1 MKAYSLMMFVV
12 CLNMSA
18 FILSQSG
25 AMTSSQELYISPFD
39 LSNQFSLTVF
49 GALGVGGTI
58 LGLASLLTRQ
68 YVYAAGALLI
78 WIVGVFL
85 PIGQWFLLGAP
96 IMLGAILPPEVGY
109 LTHVVTA
116 FFALILFMFLAE
128 IVGQRQIT

>member
-1 MKAYSLMMFVV
+1 MMFVV

-18 FILSQSG
+18 FILNQSG
-25 AMTSSQELYISPFD
+25 AMASSQELYISPFD

-49 GALGVGGTI
+49 GALGVGGAI

-96 IMLGAILPPEVGY
+96 IMLGAILPPEVSY

-116 FFALILFMFLAE
+116 FFALVLFMFLAE

>member
-18 FILSQSG
+18 FILNQSG
-25 AMTSSQELYISPFD
+25 AMASSQELYISPFD

-49 GALGVGGTI
+49 GALGVGGAI

-96 IMLGAILPPEVGY
+96 LMLGAILPPEVSY

-116 FFALILFMFLAE
+116 FFALVLFMFLAE

>member
-1 MKAYSLMMFVV
+1 MMFVV

-49 GALGVGGTI
+49 GALGVGGAI

-96 IMLGAILPPEVGY
+96 IILGAILPPEVSY

-116 FFALILFMFLAE
+116 FFALVLFMFLAE

>member
-1 MKAYSLMMFVV
+1 
-12 CLNMSA
+12 MSA

-49 GALGVGGTI
+49 GALGVGGAI

-116 FFALILFMFLAE
+116 FFALVLFMFLAE